1 LTQAADRLHNRD
13 TMFRPFTGLA
23 VESMH
28 QHAIYGALVM
38 EVVV

>member
-1 LTQAADRLHNRD
+1 LHNHV

-23 VESMH
+23 AESMS